1 MRNRILS
8 ATAICAMTLLGVTL
22 PAASAAA
29 VPPPV
34 TQDFNGDG
42 YRDLAVGVPAGKVGT
57 ASKAGYVH
65 VLWGGSH
72 GVGEQGSVRISQAT
86 AGVPGTPE
94 AGDLFGS
101 AVVAADVD
109 GDRFADLVVGA
120 SSESLTSDPFA
131 EQGTVTVLRGSAAG
145 FSGGYTVA
153 RGDSEF
159 ARIGSA
165 IAAGDVTGDGRTDL
179 ALSRRGEEEGGVVLR
194 PGPLTADSPDTLTAP
209 IDQVN
214 FGGTVALATGDFDG
228 DGDDDLALSARA
240 TESRYTL
247 VLRWQDG
254 VPARLWSTTAS
265 AASLAAG
272 DFDADGVDDLALGAC
287 SPDYE
292 ADAPVCADYS
302 TGRAE
307 TFKGGLVHVAYG
319 SRSGG
324 FGARTQ
330 DIHQDTPGIAGAAES
345 EDRLGVS
352 LAAADTNGDG
362 YADLAVG
369 DPYEATGTR
378 QEAGSVLLVRGSG
391 TGLLSSAGTAS
402 SLGFSQSTAG
412 VPGSAENGDHFG
424 ASVALGDYDADGHA
438 DLVTGAPGENTA
450 TGGVWFLRGTPQ
462 GPGAAYSKALTPKSL
477 GLPVTSELGYGL
489 VLGRD

>member
-22 PAASAAA
+22 PVTSAGA
-29 VPPPV
+29 VPSSV

-72 GVGEQGSVRISQAT
+72 GVGKQGSVRISQAT

-94 AGDLFGS
+94 ADDLFGS

-120 SSESLTSDPFA
+120 SSESLTSDPLA
-131 EQGTVTVLRGSAAG
+131 EQGTVTVLRGSATG

-159 ARIGSA
+159 ARIGSV

-179 ALSRRGEEEGGVVLR
+179 ALSLRGEEEGSVVLR

-209 IDQVN
+209 IDRVD
-214 FGGTVALATGDFDG
+214 FGRSAALATGDFDG
-228 DGDDDLALSARA
+228 DGDDDLAISAIGL
-240 TESRYTL
+240 ESRYTL

-254 VPARLWSTTAS
+254 VPARLWSTSGYTG
-265 AASLAAG
+265 SLAAG
-272 DFDADGVDDLALGAC
+272 DFDADGVDDLALGDC
-287 SPDYE
+287 YPNYE
-292 ADAPVCADYS
+292 ADTPVCADYS

-307 TFKGGLVHVAYG
+307 TFKGGVVHVAYG
-319 SRSGG
+319 SRSGD

-330 DIHQDTPGIAGAAES
+330 DIHQDTPGIVGTAES
-345 EDRLGVS
+345 GDHLGSS
-352 LAAADTNGDG
+352 LAAADVNGDG

-369 DPYEATGTR
+369 APYEAIGTR
-378 QEAGSVLLVRGSG
+378 QEAGSVLVVRGSG
-391 TGLLSSAGTAS
+391 TGLLSSDGTAS
-402 SLGFSQSTAG
+402 SIGFSQSTAG
-412 VPGSAENGDHFG
+412 VPGSAESGDHFG

-450 TGGVWFLRGTPQ
+450 TGGVWFLPGTPQ
-462 GPGAAYSKALTPKSL
+462 GPGATYSEALTPKSL
-477 GLPVTSELGYGL
+477 GLPATSELGYGL